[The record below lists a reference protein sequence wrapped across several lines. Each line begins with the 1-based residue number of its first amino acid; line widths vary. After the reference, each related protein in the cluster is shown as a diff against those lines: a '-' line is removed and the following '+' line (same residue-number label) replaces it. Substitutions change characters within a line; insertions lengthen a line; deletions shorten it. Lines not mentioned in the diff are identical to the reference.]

1 MSYYSP
7 SIEKLIESFEKL
19 PSIGNKTA
27 VRLAFYL
34 LNAPEEQAKEFVQS
48 IENARKNLKFCSK
61 CFNISDTDPC
71 EICSNPKRDQTQICV
86 VEEVRDVVTIEK
98 IHEYKGLYHVLH
110 GTISPMDGVG
120 PDDIRI
126 KELLA
131 RLMSGEVKEV
141 ILATNPKVE
150 GEATAMY
157 ISKLVKPMGVKV
169 TRLAHGIPI
178 GGDIEY
184 TDEFTLGKAF
194 EGRTEL

>member
-27 VRLAFYL
+27 VRLAFYM
-34 LNAPEEQAKEFVQS
+34 LNTSQSEADEFIKSIQDAK
-48 IENARKNLKFCSK
+48 KNLKFCSK
-61 CFNISDTDPC
+61 CFNISDSDPC
-71 EICSNPKRDQTQICV
+71 EICSNPTRDQTKICV
-86 VEEVRDVVTIEK
+86 VEDVKDVVAIEK
-98 IHEYKGLYHVLH
+98 IHEFKGLYHVLH
-110 GTISPMDGVG
+110 GSISPMDGIG
-120 PDDIRI
+120 PDDIKI

-131 RLMSGEVKEV
+131 RLLDGQVKEV
-141 ILATNPKVE
+141 ILATNPRVE

-157 ISKLVKPMGVKV
+157 ISKLIKPMGIKV
-169 TRLAHGIPI
+169 TRLAHGLPV
-178 GGDIEY
+178 GGDLEY